1 MKRLTNYIY
10 DKLPIY
16 INLPSGNTLAIWNCA
31 SRGSIGK
38 KLTFIQNLKE
48 IRITIRYK
56 ETGILK
62 RVIKKG
68 IY

>member
-1 MKRLTNYIY
+1 MKTITNFIY

-16 INLPSGNTLAIWNCA
+16 IKLPQNRTLAIWNCA
-31 SRGSIGK
+31 SRGAIGK

-48 IRITIRYK
+48 IRVTIRN
-56 ETGILK
+56 TDSGTLR

>member
-1 MKRLTNYIY
+1 MKKITNYIY

-16 INLPSGNTLAIWNCA
+16 IKLPSGNTLAIWNCA
-31 SRGSIGK
+31 SRGAIGK

-48 IRITIRYK
+48 IRITIRHK
-56 ETGILK
+56 ETGALK

>member
-1 MKRLTNYIY
+1 MKKITNFIY

-16 INLPSGNTLAIWNCA
+16 INLPSGNTLAIWNGA
-31 SRGSIGK
+31 NRGAIGK

-48 IRITIRYK
+48 IRITIRHK
-56 ETGILK
+56 ETGLLK